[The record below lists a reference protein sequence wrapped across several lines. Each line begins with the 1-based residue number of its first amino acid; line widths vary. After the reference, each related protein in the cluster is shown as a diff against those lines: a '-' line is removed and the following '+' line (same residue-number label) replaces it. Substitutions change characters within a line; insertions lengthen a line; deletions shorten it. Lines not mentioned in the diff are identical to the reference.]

1 MIEFLTPVSKTVLA
15 HREVLPN
22 GVLGKNIRVYANTG
36 ELLDLENV
44 KFAIL
49 GVKENRSDVDFIGE
63 EICFDEIRKSLY
75 SLYPGNWPYSII
87 DMGDIEKGESIQDT
101 HFAMKTV
108 MEELLKKDITP
119 LLLCGSQDLAYSQ
132 YRAYDFSGNMVNIT
146 NIDSK
151 FDLGDADQPMTN
163 KSFVGKII
171 VDKPYSLFNYSNIG
185 YQSYYNSPEEIQLME
200 KLFFDGYRLGEVTAD
215 ITLIEPVLRN
225 SDMVFLDIG
234 TIKSAD
240 LSYKNSSSP
249 NGFDGREICA
259 ISRYAGISNKVKSFG
274 IYELKDFKNSK
285 SAAMLIAQIFWYFIE
300 GFSFR
305 VSDDDF
311 SNETQYVIYKVPLEN
326 DVLIFKKSNK
336 TGRWWMEL
344 PFFSNI
350 NNKLKRETL
359 LPCTYDDYLSAC
371 NQEMPE
377 RWIKARRKNEL

>member
-215 ITLIEPVLRN
+215 ITLVEPVLRN

-350 NNKLKRETL
+350 NNKLNRETL

>member
-22 GVLGKNIRVYANTG
+22 GVLGKNIRVHANTG
-36 ELLDLENV
+36 ELPDLENV

-305 VSDDDF
+305 VSDDDC

>member
-22 GVLGKNIRVYANTG
+22 GVLGKNIRVHANTG
-36 ELLDLENV
+36 ELPDLENV

-87 DMGDIEKGESIQDT
+87 DMGDIEKGESVQDT

-215 ITLIEPVLRN
+215 ITLVEPVLRN

-311 SNETQYVIYKVPLEN
+311 SNETQYVIYKVPIE
-326 DVLIFKKSNK
+326 DDILIFKKSNK
-336 TGRWWMEL
+336 TGRWWIEL
-344 PFFSNI
+344 PFFSNV

>member
-22 GVLGKNIRVYANTG
+22 GVLGKNIRVHANTG
-36 ELLDLENV
+36 ELPDLENV

-87 DMGDIEKGESIQDT
+87 DMGDIEKGESVQDT

-108 MEELLKKDITP
+108 MEELLKKEITP

-215 ITLIEPVLRN
+215 ITLVEPILRN

-240 LSYKNSSSP
+240 LSYKNSRSP

-311 SNETQYVIYKVPLEN
+311 SNETQYVIYKVPIE
-326 DVLIFKKSNK
+326 DDILIFKKSNK
-336 TGRWWMEL
+336 TGRWWIEL
-344 PFFSNI
+344 PFFSNV

>member
-200 KLFFDGYRLGEVTAD
+200 KLFFDGYRLGEVISD
-215 ITLIEPVLRN
+215 ITLVEPVLRD

>member
-1 MIEFLTPVSKTVLA
+1 MIEFLIPVSKTVLA

-22 GVLGKNIRVYANTG
+22 GVLGKNIRVHANTG
-36 ELLDLENV
+36 ELPDLENV

-87 DMGDIEKGESIQDT
+87 DMGDIEKGESVQDT

-132 YRAYDFSGNMVNIT
+132 YRAYDFLGNMVNIT

-215 ITLIEPVLRN
+215 ITLVEPILRN

-240 LSYKNSSSP
+240 LSYKNSRSP

-259 ISRYAGISNKVKSFG
+259 ISRYAGISNKVTSFG
-274 IYELKDFKNSK
+274 VYELKDFKNSK

-311 SNETQYVIYKVPLEN
+311 SDETQYVIYKVPIE
-326 DVLIFKKSNK
+326 DDILIFKKSNK
-336 TGRWWMEL
+336 TGRWWIEL
-344 PFFSNI
+344 PFFSNV

-359 LPCTYDDYLSAC
+359 LPCTYGDYLSAC
-371 NQEMPE
+371 NQEIPE

>member
-163 KSFVGKII
+163 TSFVGKII

>member
-22 GVLGKNIRVYANTG
+22 GVLGKNIRVHANTG
-36 ELLDLENV
+36 ELPDLKNV

-75 SLYPGNWPYSII
+75 SLYPGNWPYGII
-87 DMGDIEKGESIQDT
+87 DMGDIEKGETVNDT

-108 MEELLKKDITP
+108 MEELLKKGITP

-132 YRAYDFSGNMVNIT
+132 YRAYDFLGNMVNIT

-215 ITLIEPVLRN
+215 ITLVEPILRN

-240 LSYKNSSSP
+240 LSYKNSRSP

-259 ISRYAGISNKVKSFG
+259 ISRYAGISNKVTSFG
-274 IYELKDFKNSK
+274 
-285 SAAMLIAQIFWYFIE
+285 
-300 GFSFR
+300 
-305 VSDDDF
+305 V
-311 SNETQYVIYKVPLEN
+311 
-326 DVLIFKKSNK
+326 
-336 TGRWWMEL
+336 
-344 PFFSNI
+344 
-350 NNKLKRETL
+350 
-359 LPCTYDDYLSAC
+359 
-371 NQEMPE
+371 
-377 RWIKARRKNEL
+377 

>member
-1 MIEFLTPVSKTVLA
+1 
-15 HREVLPN
+15 
-22 GVLGKNIRVYANTG
+22 
-36 ELLDLENV
+36 
-44 KFAIL
+44 
-49 GVKENRSDVDFIGE
+49 
-63 EICFDEIRKSLY
+63 
-75 SLYPGNWPYSII
+75 
-87 DMGDIEKGESIQDT
+87 MGDIEKGESVQDT

-132 YRAYDFSGNMVNIT
+132 YRAYDFLGNMVNIT

-163 KSFVGKII
+163 TSFVGKII
-171 VDKPYSLFNYSNIG
+171 VDKPYGLFNYSNIG

-215 ITLIEPVLRN
+215 ITLVEPILRN

-240 LSYKNSSSP
+240 LSYKNSRSP

-259 ISRYAGISNKVKSFG
+259 ISRYAGISNKVTSFG
-274 IYELKDFKNSK
+274 VYELNDFKNSK

-311 SNETQYVIYKVPLEN
+311 SDETQYVIYKVPIE
-326 DVLIFKKSNK
+326 DDILIFKKSNK
-336 TGRWWMEL
+336 TGRWWIEL
-344 PFFSNI
+344 PFFSNV

-359 LPCTYDDYLSAC
+359 LPCTYGDYLSAC
-371 NQEMPE
+371 NQEIPE

>member
-259 ISRYAGISNKVKSFG
+259 ISRYAGISNKVTSFG
-274 IYELKDFKNSK
+274 VYELNDFKNSK

>member
-75 SLYPGNWPYSII
+75 SLYPGNWPYNII

-215 ITLIEPVLRN
+215 ITLVEPVLRN

-344 PFFSNI
+344 PFFSNV

>member
-49 GVKENRSDVDFIGE
+49 GVKENRSDIDFIGE

>member
-22 GVLGKNIRVYANTG
+22 GVLGKNIRVHANTG
-36 ELLDLENV
+36 ELPDLENV

-75 SLYPGNWPYSII
+75 SLYPGNWPYNII

-215 ITLIEPVLRN
+215 ITLVEPILRN

-240 LSYKNSSSP
+240 LSYKNSRSP

-259 ISRYAGISNKVKSFG
+259 ISRYAGISNKVTSFG
-274 IYELKDFKNSK
+274 VYELKDFKNSK

-344 PFFSNI
+344 PFFSNV

>member
-215 ITLIEPVLRN
+215 ITLVEPILRN

-240 LSYKNSSSP
+240 LSYKNSRSP

-259 ISRYAGISNKVKSFG
+259 ISRYAGISNKVTSFG
-274 IYELKDFKNSK
+274 VYELKDFKNSK

-344 PFFSNI
+344 PFFSNV

>member
-75 SLYPGNWPYSII
+75 SLYPGNWPYNII

-215 ITLIEPVLRN
+215 ITLVEPVLRN

>member
-22 GVLGKNIRVYANTG
+22 GVLGKNIRVHANTG
-36 ELLDLENV
+36 ELPDLENV

-87 DMGDIEKGESIQDT
+87 DMGDIEKGESVQDT

-108 MEELLKKDITP
+108 MEELLKKEITP

-132 YRAYDFSGNMVNIT
+132 YRAYDFLGNMVNIT

-215 ITLIEPVLRN
+215 ITLVEPVLRN

-259 ISRYAGISNKVKSFG
+259 ISRYAGISNKVTSFG
-274 IYELKDFKNSK
+274 VYELNDFKNSK

-311 SNETQYVIYKVPLEN
+311 SNETQYVIYKVPIE
-326 DVLIFKKSNK
+326 DDILIFKKSNK
-336 TGRWWMEL
+336 TGRWWIEL
-344 PFFSNI
+344 PFFSNV

>member
-87 DMGDIEKGESIQDT
+87 DMGDIEKGESVQDT

-108 MEELLKKDITP
+108 MEELLKKEITP

-163 KSFVGKII
+163 TSFVGKII
-171 VDKPYSLFNYSNIG
+171 VDKPYGLFNYSNIG

-215 ITLIEPVLRN
+215 ITLVEPILRN

-311 SNETQYVIYKVPLEN
+311 SNETHYVIYKVPLEN

>member
-215 ITLIEPVLRN
+215 ITLVEPVLRN

-344 PFFSNI
+344 PFFSNV

>member
-215 ITLIEPVLRN
+215 ITLVEPVLRN

-311 SNETQYVIYKVPLEN
+311 SNETHYVIYKVPLEN